1 MRASTQSRAPQS
13 ALSEPIGKI
22 FHEIAG
28 KNQNPGVEKVLDR
41 ANSVYIL
48 ILASGTSRPLKAG
61 SANRAGSGHGG
72 SGETPDVRLSKER
85 RTKNAPEDE
94 TDLMPRSVFC
104 FQPLMREPA
113 NHRPSRIMTS
123 LAKLPSLRVD
133 AENPNHHLW
142 DNHGTWFL
150 HYTIHPTPL
159 TKERIRRSLGTKDVL
174 VARERRDNF
183 FAMLANN
190 AAAKPTPA
198 ASKHAAA

>member
-1 MRASTQSRAPQS
+1 M
-13 ALSEPIGKI
+13 
-22 FHEIAG
+22 
-28 KNQNPGVEKVLDR
+28 LDR
-41 ANSVYIL
+41 GNSVYIVHR
-48 ILASGTSRPLKAG
+48 ASGTSQPSKAG

-104 FQPLMREPA
+104 FQTLTRDPA
-113 NHRPSRIMTS
+113 NHRSSRIMTS
-123 LAKLPSLRVD
+123 LAKLPGLRVD

-150 HYTIHPTPL
+150 HYTLHPTPF
-159 TKERIRRSLGTKDVL
+159 TKERIRRSLGTKDVN

-183 FAMLANN
+183 FATLANN
-190 AAAKPTPA
+190 AAAKSTPTLD
-198 ASKHAAA
+198 KDAAA